1 MARILVVDDDPDF
14 QTMLAMVLESAG
26 HEVDMAFDGRRAL
39 ARMREQRPELVILD
53 VMMTTD
59 TEGFAVARAIR
70 AEPSLAA
77 LPIIMLTSIHEEK
90 KLTFRLAPDPT
101 WLPVDRFLD
110 KPVKPALLL
119 AAVTE
124 ALAGI
129 RLDRDK
135 GDAQ

>member
-14 QTMLAMVLESAG
+14 QSMLAMVLESAG
-26 HEVDMAFDGRRAL
+26 YDVDMAFDGKQAL
-39 ARMREQRPELVILD
+39 ARMRELRPDLVILD

-59 TEGFAVARAIR
+59 TEGFGVARSIR

-77 LPIIMLTSIHEEK
+77 IPIIMLTSIHEEK
-90 KLTFRLAPDPT
+90 KLTYRLEPDPT

-119 AAVTE
+119 ASVTE
-124 ALAGI
+124 ALAGA
-129 RLDRDK
+129 RLGRDK